1 VTAAAAPGDINLI
14 PHFGPLHGALIQGNY
29 LGANIGSSFC
39 TYGGAGVEN
48 PADHIQYRL
57 ERLRAD
63 SLGSPVRGLRAG
75 HQLRLI
81 GSRQRLAVERLGKRW
96 RGCSGELTPCVREL
110 KRPRR
115 CCQHRPRADPLIWY

>member
-48 PADHIQYRL
+48 PADHIVYRDNVFQRTR
-57 ERLRAD
+57 RLFPDCA
-63 SLGSPVRGLRAG
+63 LRAG
-75 HQLRLI
+75 HQLQLR
-81 GSRQRLAVERLGKRW
+81 GCRQRVGQ
-96 RGCSGELTPCVREL
+96 
-110 KRPRR
+110 
-115 CCQHRPRADPLIWY
+115 QHVV